1 MTVCSSIALLVVLVN
16 AICHAEACERT
27 ESGVIFGD
35 ALKGTSFRMFVHEIC
50 IFSLVHDICIYSR
63 AREILW
69 GLVESK
75 PLFYLFHI

>member
-35 ALKGTSFRMFVHEIC
+35 ALKGTSFRMFVH
-50 IFSLVHDICIYSR
+50 DICIYSR

-75 PLFYLFHI
+75 PLFSLFHI